1 MAEKRDYYEVLGVE
15 KSASIDEI
23 KKAYRKLAIK
33 YHPDRNPG
41 DKAAEEKFREAT
53 EAYEVL
59 SDEKKRPLYD
69 QYGFAGVDEQA
80 GAAGGAQYSHA
91 FHDFSDL
98 FGSMG
103 GGGFGDIF
111 DNLFGGGGFGGG
123 SSGRNPGGP
132 AEGASLRYDLD
143 ISFHDAVFGTKA
155 EIRFKHNETCEACHG
170 TGGAAG
176 ASRKT
181 CPTCQGQGQVRRSAG
196 FFAVQQTCPTCQ
208 GTGSI
213 IDKPC
218 TACRGTGVQEKSKM
232 MTLSIPAGV
241 DNGKRIA
248 IPHQG
253 DAGTNGGPAG
263 DLVVV
268 IHVDE
273 DRYFERDSQDLYCA
287 VPITI
292 AQAALGCDI
301 TVPSLDGKQIS
312 LKIPS
317 GTSNGKLLRIK
328 GEGVPFTGSTRRGDL
343 YVKIVV
349 QVPQRLSSQEKA
361 LLEQYLKLENATLS
375 PQLIALSSLNH

>member
-23 KKAYRKLAIK
+23 KKAYRKLAVK

-69 QYGFAGVDEQA
+69 QYGFAGVE
-80 GAAGGAQYSHA
+80 GADQAGGAQYSHA

-98 FGSMG
+98 FGGM

-111 DNLFGGGGFGGG
+111 DNLFGGGFGG
-123 SSGRNPGGP
+123 SSSSRSQNGP
-132 AEGASLRYDLD
+132 AEGSSLRYDLD
-143 ISFHDAVFGTKA
+143 ISFRDAVFGTKA
-155 EIRFKHNETCEACHG
+155 EIRFKHNEVCDSCHG

-181 CPTCQGQGQVRRSAG
+181 CPTCQGTGQVQRSAG
-196 FFAVQQTCPTCQ
+196 FFAVRQTCPTCH
-208 GTGSI
+208 GTGTV
-213 IDKPC
+213 IDRPC
-218 TACRGTGVQEKSKM
+218 SLCHGTGVQEKSKM

-253 DAGTNGGPAG
+253 DTGANGGPAG
-263 DLVVV
+263 DLIVV
-268 IHVDE
+268 IHVEE
-273 DRYFERDSQDLYCA
+273 DRYFERDNQDLYCA
-287 VPITI
+287 VSLTM
-292 AQAALGCDI
+292 AQAALGADI
-301 TVPSLDGKQIS
+301 SVPSLDGKQIN
-312 LKIPS
+312 LKIPA
-317 GTSNGKLLRIK
+317 GTPNGKLLRIK
-328 GEGVPFTGSTRRGDL
+328 GEGVPFTGSTHRGDL

-349 QVPQRLSSQEKA
+349 QIPSRLSAQEKA
-361 LLEQYLKLENATLS
+361 LLEQYLKLENATTS
-375 PQLIALSSLNH
+375 PQLIPLSSLNR